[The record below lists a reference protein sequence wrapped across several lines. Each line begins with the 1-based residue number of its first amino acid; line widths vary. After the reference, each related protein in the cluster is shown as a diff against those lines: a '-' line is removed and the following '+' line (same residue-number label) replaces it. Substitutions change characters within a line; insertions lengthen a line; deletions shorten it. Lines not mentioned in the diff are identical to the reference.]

1 MTFAQLITD
10 YSFYSRI
17 KNIRVIFWWYSA
29 HWSLVPPS
37 VRRWRGCQPADQFQ
51 LINGLFIHFIH
62 FYTLYT
68 LLNPLYTAALSG
80 QNTRTG
86 THPHFLHWHW
96 HCSQHFCRYWSSYFY
111 CLAVTPW
118 QEMWMWTETVSI
130 SWQSWKPSV
139 SSLSSTCW
147 YTLHTILPS
156 FITWKRCQWH
166 NNDWKIGSWVKWLVL
181 SVMSLNE
188 PV

>member
-1 MTFAQLITD
+1 MYILAVFCTLELGA
-10 YSFYSRI
+10 S
-17 KNIRVIFWWYSA
+17 
-29 HWSLVPPS
+29 PS

-96 HCSQHFCRYWSSYFY
+96 HCSHHFCRYWSSYFY

-147 YTLHTILPS
+147 YTPSSLPS
-156 FITWKRCQWH
+156 LPGNDASDITM
-166 NNDWKIGSWVKWLVL
+166 IGKLEAEL
-181 SVMSLNE
+181 SDLYFL
-188 PV
+188 

>member
-17 KNIRVIFWWYSA
+17 ENIRVIFWRYSA

-86 THPHFLHWHW
+86 TRPHFLHWHW

-111 CLAVTPW
+111 CLAVSSW

-139 SSLSSTCW
+139 SSPSSTCW
-147 YTLHTILPS
+147 YTHHPPFLHYLET
-156 FITWKRCQWH
+156 
-166 NNDWKIGSWVKWLVL
+166 
-181 SVMSLNE
+181 M
-188 PV
+188 PVT